1 MNFEQLLA
9 NTIIEEWKDDY
20 VSYNLLIKEVTKS
33 KTILFQSDQYDTEND
48 KTCGCIRRVQ
58 HSDDTTDD
66 IPNANIEI
74 TDILNDD
81 TSTYQPFID
90 DDSDEKCDKKS
101 KIIHHFEGILD
112 FESKKVNKFFLSIE
126 HDLQYDVQSITT
138 KENIKHSEI
147 YLNRI
152 KLDIYLLYQKCVA
165 LRSYAT
171 FNRMAFEIIT
181 NKFKRELQCHIGDEL
196 CLFEL
201 EFVRSTKCK
210 QYMNAL
216 VQLYADAFESG
227 DTDKGKTHLF
237 HSIAWAN
244 SRNQW
249 KNKDSALFWMG
260 TKFGIMIALIVCT
273 GATILLTHAHDFPM
287 LNFIYIYRGLGVLLT
302 LIWFWSVDVYIY
314 SYKRINFVFIFELN
328 PNTRL
333 MFLQCF
339 DSAISL
345 TIIYFANIL
354 LFIETYQHLSTEYS
368 IIWPSSLFIFYIL
381 RLFLPI
387 FRHWSTRKFLLN
399 SILHCMIAPLGR
411 VKFRDFF
418 VGDVLTSLSKV
429 FVDIYLSGC
438 LIILHDYFGSTCTH
452 SNVTHWIKPILI
464 CSPYWFRFMQ
474 CLNRYYV
481 TGQRALNGFNA
492 LKYGLSLSVTLMGSV
507 NSRYSKPDFDGNDD
521 NNWDTGRII
530 WMCLSLLSAF
540 YLIFWDIKMDWNLCP
555 WKQRIKQYPIH
566 WYYLAIIVD
575 VILRFSWTF
584 TLFPSHA
591 NPFFYYAS
599 VWEPLAVELFMWVI
613 YALEVFRRCVWAVF
627 RVEKAHNGQKEE
639 FRTYEYVPVF
649 FENTTLIQEKAEKQN
664 KSSPLTMRKEVIAMC
679 FLLVVIA
686 VIISITGEE

>member
-9 NTIIEEWKDDY
+9 NTIIEEWKDHY

-33 KTILFQSDQYDTEND
+33 KTILFQSDEQENGNC
-48 KTCGCIRRVQ
+48 CGCIRRVKPSDNN
-58 HSDDTTDD
+58 SDDL
-66 IPNANIEI
+66 PNANIEI
-74 TDILNDD
+74 TDILNHD
-81 TSTYQPFID
+81 TSTYQPFIN

-126 HDLQYDVQSITT
+126 HDLQSDVQSIT
-138 KENIKHSEI
+138 KENSKRNEI

-152 KLDIYLLYQKCVA
+152 KIEIYLLYQKCVA
-165 LRSYAT
+165 LKSYAT

-181 NKFKRELQCHIGDEL
+181 NRFNAELQCHIDDKL
-196 CLFEL
+196 SLFEL
-201 EFVRSTKCK
+201 EFAQSTKCK

-227 DTDKGKTHLF
+227 DTDKGKTRLF
-237 HSIAWAN
+237 HSIAWTN

-260 TKFGIMIALIVCT
+260 TKFGLMIGLIVCT
-273 GATILLTHAHDFPM
+273 VAIILLTHGYAIQT

-302 LIWFWSVDVYIY
+302 LVWFWSVDVYIY

-381 RLFLPI
+381 RLLLPI

-399 SILHCMIAPLGR
+399 SILQCMVAPLGR
-411 VKFRDFF
+411 VRFRDFF

-429 FVDIYLSGC
+429 LVDIYLSGC
-438 LIILHDYFGSTCTH
+438 LIILHDYFGSTCTD
-452 SNVTHWIKPILI
+452 SIVTHWMKPILI

-481 TGQRALNGFNA
+481 TGQRVNNGFNA
-492 LKYGLSLSVTLMGSV
+492 LKYGVSLSVTLMGVVHS
-507 NSRYSKPDFDGNDD
+507 SYSKPDFDGDDD

-530 WMCLSLLSAF
+530 WMALSLISAF

-555 WKQRIKQYPIH
+555 WKQRIKQYPIY

-591 NPFFYYAS
+591 NPFFYFAA
-599 VWEPLAVELFMWVI
+599 VWEPLAVELFMWGI

-649 FENTTLIQEKAEKQN
+649 FEGNTLIKEKQN
-664 KSSPLTMRKEVIAMC
+664 KSSPLTMRKEVIAMAL
-679 FLLVVIA
+679 LLVVIA
-686 VIISITGEE
+686 VIISITGDE